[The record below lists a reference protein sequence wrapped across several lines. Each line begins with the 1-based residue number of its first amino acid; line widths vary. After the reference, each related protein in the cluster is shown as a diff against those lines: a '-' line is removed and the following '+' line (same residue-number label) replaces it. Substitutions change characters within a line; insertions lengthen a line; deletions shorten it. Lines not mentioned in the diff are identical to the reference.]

1 MKEKN
6 TNRRCKGVER
16 SQRNNVSE
24 ADLRGG
30 KAFLYLL
37 LLAEE
42 EESPEVLFAPAYA
55 SAHLPILAYFAK
67 S

>member
-6 TNRRCKGVER
+6 TNRRCKGEER

-24 ADLRGG
+24 ADLSGG
-30 KAFLYLL
+30 KAFLHLL
-37 LLAEE
+37 LPAEE
-42 EESPEVLFAPAYA
+42 EESPEVLFALAYA

>member
-24 ADLRGG
+24 ADLSGG
-30 KAFLYLL
+30 KAFLHLL
-37 LLAEE
+37 LLAEG
-42 EESPEVLFAPAYA
+42 VG
-55 SAHLPILAYFAK
+55 
-67 S
+67 